1 MFWSVK
7 GNSTSLVNAWVI
19 STMIHTYIAPAATTV
34 LLSASLI
41 KVSWPSWVE
50 AVAADA
56 SPLIE

>member
-19 STMIHTYIAPAATTV
+19 STMIHTYIAPNAAV
-34 LLSASLI
+34 VALSASKI
-41 KVSWPSWVE
+41 KVSWPAWVE
-50 AVAADA
+50 AVAATA